1 MSILRPTPK
10 FVCNTKISVH
20 HWQLLDLLHYESA
33 TNRLYYTKVD
43 EIRRLEICQ
52 NQARSERHFELKY
65 LPKCSN
71 VASNGVTVTGGV
83 LQPNSAVSQSF
94 ESLEMPTALEPGK
107 CCKIQRPRSSNQ
119 GLFSYYSPETGAHTT
134 VKLGEM
140 INNDVKIY
148 DSNSSQFSA
157 YACNNDS
164 FLYCMDVNN
173 SSQISVTAKINCELN
188 TCLNNVIR
196 NPMCHRLL
204 TVSGDTSSIFMVDPS
219 SPQPVIKTIDSK
231 HDSGFG
237 IAYHNSGTM
246 FSSVFQDGSCLI
258 YDIRNL
264 SGKLAEIRSTR
275 PGISAGALRLCK
287 FSPGNTQD
295 DLLVLSEHAGRVH
308 LVDMRH
314 VTDEKHESHQVIVLP
329 GALEQYADF
338 MVQNKRRVE
347 KLRGDDDAMSE
358 LNADVSVHDVL
369 TLYNDQIRNYPSFS
383 APLVYCYDYL
393 INENPQLFKNYYYQ
407 PPPPPPAPHSVPPR
421 FKSPQWSS
429 TTQAHVDDPA
439 VAPKDQGL
447 SWQSSLETDVFEEE
461 DEEKDD
467 EKLFASYVFHER
479 SYSTTSADNL
489 DGEML
494 IAGLEYYCPP
504 NEGGRIVVGTKSA
517 GLIAW
522 EVNAIARRGISDASL
537 V

>member
-1 MSILRPTPK
+1 MLILRPTPK

-20 HWQLLDLLHYESA
+20 HWQLLDLLHYEGA

-43 EIRRLEICQ
+43 EIRRLEIS
-52 NQARSERHFELKY
+52 NSQARLERHFDLKY

-71 VASNGVTVTGGV
+71 VSSNGVTVTGGV
-83 LQPNSAVSQSF
+83 LQPNLAVSQLF
-94 ESLEMPTALEPGK
+94 ESLEMPIAVEYGK
-107 CCKIQRPRSSNQ
+107 CGKFQRPRSSNQ
-119 GLFSYYSPETGAHTT
+119 GLFSYHSPETMSTST

-148 DSNSSQFSA
+148 DSGPSHFSA
-157 YACNNDS
+157 YACNNDL
-164 FLYCMDVNN
+164 FLYCMDVSN
-173 SSQISVTAKINCELN
+173 SDQVKVTAKINCELN

-204 TVSGDTSSIFMVDPS
+204 TVLGDTSLIFMVDPS
-219 SPQPVIKTIDSK
+219 LPQPVIKTIDSK
-231 HDSGFG
+231 HDLGFG
-237 IAYHNSGTM
+237 IAYHNLGTM
-246 FSSVFQDGSCLI
+246 FSLVFQDGLCLI

-264 SGKLAEIRSTR
+264 LDKLAEIRSTR
-275 PGISAGALRLCK
+275 PGILAGALRLCK

-314 VTDEKHESHQVIVLP
+314 VTEDNPESHQVIVLP

-338 MVQNKRRVE
+338 MVQNKRRIE
-347 KLRGDDDAMSE
+347 KLRGDDDLLSDSDAT
-358 LNADVSVHDVL
+358 VHDVL
-369 TLYNDQIRNYPSFS
+369 TLYDDQIRNYPLFS
-383 APLVYCYDYL
+383 APLVYSYDYL
-393 INENPQLFKNYYYQ
+393 MNENPQLFKNYYYQ
-407 PPPPPPAPHSVPPR
+407 PPPPPPAPQTIPPR

-429 TTQAHVDDPA
+429 TTQAQVDDPA
-439 VAPKDQGL
+439 VAPKDQRL
-447 SWQSSLETDVFEEE
+447 LWQNLAETEVFEEE
-461 DEEKDD
+461 ESGKDD
-467 EKLFASYVFHER
+467 ENDFASYVFHER
-479 SYSTTSADNL
+479 SYSTASADNL

-504 NEGGRIVVGTKSA
+504 NEGGRIVVGTKLA

-522 EVNAIARRGISDASL
+522 EVNAIARRGVSNASL